1 MLSYDPNQHIRE
13 LVLVGCGGTGSQV
26 ARTIARITRMM
37 LDSGKSAPRV
47 RFVDP
52 DIIETKNVGR
62 QLFQDSTVGMYKAVE
77 LARRF
82 NYALG
87 LEIEAVVEPFNHEE
101 HINNRY
107 GTVIIG
113 AVDNW
118 MARKAIA
125 KAEDTIW
132 IDCGNS
138 RHSGQVVI
146 GSTGCLE
153 RIKYAMQNINTT
165 RKSIRKLP
173 NAGLVYPEL
182 LVPDPEEELLA
193 ETLSCAELLER
204 SLQSATINQFVASIA
219 SEYLRKLLYRE
230 AIYTWFTNISTTSL
244 TMKSTPITLDTLT
257 RHTAGLS
264 HIAKAQ

>member
-1 MLSYDPNQHIRE
+1 MLSYDPKQHIQDI
-13 LVLVGCGGTGSQV
+13 VLVGCGGTGSQV

-37 LDSGKSAPRV
+37 LDSGKSAPRL

-52 DIIETKNVGR
+52 DIIEHKNVGR
-62 QLFQDSTVGMYKAVE
+62 QLFQDSTIGMYKAVE

-87 LEIEAVVEPFNHEE
+87 LEIEAVVEPFNHQE

-118 MARKAIA
+118 RGRKAIA
-125 KAEDTIW
+125 KAKDAIW

-146 GSTGCLE
+146 GNTGDVG
-153 RIKYAMQNINTT
+153 RMTYAIKNINTT
-165 RKSIRKLP
+165 RKSIHKLP

-230 AIYTWFTNISTTSL
+230 DIYTWFTNISTTTLS
-244 TMKSTPITLDTLT
+244 MKSTPITLDTLT
-257 RHTAGLS
+257 THTSGLA